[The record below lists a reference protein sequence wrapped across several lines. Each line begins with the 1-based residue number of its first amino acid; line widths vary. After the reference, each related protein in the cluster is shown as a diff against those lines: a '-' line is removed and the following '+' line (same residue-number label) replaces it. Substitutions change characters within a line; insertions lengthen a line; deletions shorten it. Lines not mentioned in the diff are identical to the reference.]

1 MVSVAAKS
9 TLFNELD
16 HYLAAPTEAT
26 RDPLLWWIEKQA
38 IYPCLSRMACNYLC
52 VPGVFHSL
60 FLI

>member
-1 MVSVAAKS
+1 MSNNIFDALPTVSAAAKS

-38 IYPCLSRMACNYLC
+38 IYPRL
-52 VPGVFHSL
+52 
-60 FLI
+60 